1 MASAPRA
8 EGYRSTADKES
19 PIHAHATRS
28 CIALHALGGPSDDES
43 FAASLL
49 PSSALTPGLRA
60 LAESAP
66 SLISPQDAAHR
77 LGVCRATVYN
87 LCKRG
92 VLPHVR
98 IGSSVRLALP
108 DVIAALARHRDRTS
122 ED

>member
-1 MASAPRA
+1 MSESRSVTNRGLRSNGEAPNVSLRP
-8 EGYRSTADKES
+8 ADPEN
-19 PIHAHATRS
+19 
-28 CIALHALGGPSDDES
+28 